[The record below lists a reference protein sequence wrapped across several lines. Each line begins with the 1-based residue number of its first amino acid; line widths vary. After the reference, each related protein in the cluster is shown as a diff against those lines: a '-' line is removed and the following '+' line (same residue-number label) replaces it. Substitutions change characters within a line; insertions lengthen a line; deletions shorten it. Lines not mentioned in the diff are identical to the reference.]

1 MQMKAGD
8 AMQMDG
14 ANDPL
19 RHPYSYLQ
27 CIARM
32 VGETHKDD
40 MNLRGGDYYWGSLSC
55 RGCFAGVVLLC
66 RVDTEQ

>member
-14 ANDPL
+14 VTDPS
-19 RHPYSYLQ
+19 RHLYSYLQ
-27 CIARM
+27 CIAIM

-40 MNLRGGDYYWGSLSC
+40 MVSVTRDFHGHD
-55 RGCFAGVVLLC
+55 
-66 RVDTEQ
+66 Q